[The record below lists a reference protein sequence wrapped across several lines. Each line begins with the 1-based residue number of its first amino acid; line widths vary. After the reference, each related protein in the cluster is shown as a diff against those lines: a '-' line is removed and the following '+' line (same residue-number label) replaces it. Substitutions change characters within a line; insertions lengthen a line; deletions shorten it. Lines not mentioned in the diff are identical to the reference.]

1 MSLYK
6 CLSLYSNNKKIL
18 SILIYGRLSR
28 LLLEANE
35 DDTDKEVD
43 RNEEQL
49 CFQLIR
55 LKKWKSGEEQA
66 CCKQE

>member
-1 MSLYK
+1 
-6 CLSLYSNNKKIL
+6 L

-28 LLLEANE
+28 VLLEANE

>member
-1 MSLYK
+1 M
-6 CLSLYSNNKKIL
+6 
-18 SILIYGRLSR
+18 
-28 LLLEANE
+28 LLEANE

>member
-55 LKKWKSGEEQA
+55 SKKWKSGEEQA